1 MNSHIKLLLIF
12 VIIVL
17 IVNILILNMLI
28 DNENHGQNY
37 ADSRYNFDRDCF
49 VSDIFIIFVDTL
61 NLI

>member
-1 MNSHIKLLLIF
+1 MCIRDR
-12 VIIVL
+12 